1 LNDVNQATTA
11 PILPSTACVAFQKS
25 IADSEELLAHFDAM
39 PKPPPANAEVLKR
52 ACLVMAITAW
62 ETYVED
68 RVREG
73 VTARLEGFN
82 GSAFARLITVH
93 LEEELKRFHNPTA
106 EKTRKLFRD
115 YLELDVTELWEWQHF
130 DSARAKDMLDELIAK
145 RGEAV
150 HRSRRVLT
158 GVPTQPHL
166 VRREELV
173 RAIKFLK
180 SLVQATDQAVAR
192 RNLSEQPT
200 G

>member
-1 LNDVNQATTA
+1 MVERSV
-11 PILPSTACVAFQKS
+11 PSNASVAFEKS
-25 IADSEELLAHFDAM
+25 IKDSEELLAHFDAM

-52 ACLVMAITAW
+52 ACLVTAITAW

-73 VTARLEGFN
+73 VNARLESFS
-82 GSAFARLITVH
+82 GSDFARLITVH

-106 EKTRKLFRD
+106 DKTRKLFRN
-115 YLELDVTELWEWQHF
+115 YLELDVTELWEWQNY
-130 DSARAKDMLDELIAK
+130 DSAKAKATLDELIAK

-166 VRREELV
+166 ARREDLV

-180 SLVQATDQAVAR
+180 SLVKSTDEAVAR
-192 RNLSEQPT
+192 RSSSAQPA